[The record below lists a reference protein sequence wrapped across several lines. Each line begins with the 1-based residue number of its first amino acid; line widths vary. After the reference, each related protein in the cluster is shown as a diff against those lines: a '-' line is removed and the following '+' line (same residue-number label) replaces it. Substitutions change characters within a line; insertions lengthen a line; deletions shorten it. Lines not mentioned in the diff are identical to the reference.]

1 MRLQYFS
8 VLEQHKGWGA
18 EYFLN
23 RALNDRGIETSAI
36 DYRRNKNNLSRI
48 VLRQRQNFDGLLL
61 QRGDYF
67 PLEVIRAFKGPK
79 VFLFTE
85 LVERCS
91 DADHLFEANLF
102 DIYLVRGP
110 RCIQLLRTRG
120 SPDESKITVF
130 LSSFDGAA
138 FSWRDATKDF
148 DCVFI
153 GTMTERRKEILRVL
167 SKDFSI
173 KTVRA
178 FGKEAS
184 DYFNRSK
191 LVLNIHAEEYL
202 DTETRVYEALGSG
215 ACLVSEKLSEEN
227 PFIPGE
233 HYVEA
238 SSLDQLKL
246 RLEYYL
252 THEKERQK
260 IAETGHREASTRHT
274 YAARA
279 AELEKLFCS
288 LRTRAG
294 ATSPRYRVK
303 ALYAYSICEF
313 GLRIVDRLRL
323 IVRKSK
329 TATKR
334 LFS

>member
-1 MRLQYFS
+1 
-8 VLEQHKGWGA
+8 
-18 EYFLN
+18 
-23 RALNDRGIETSAI
+23 
-36 DYRRNKNNLSRI
+36 
-48 VLRQRQNFDGLLL
+48 
-61 QRGDYF
+61 
-67 PLEVIRAFKGPK
+67 
-79 VFLFTE
+79 
-85 LVERCS
+85 
-91 DADHLFEANLF
+91 
-102 DIYLVRGP
+102 
-110 RCIQLLRTRG
+110 
-120 SPDESKITVF
+120 
-130 LSSFDGAA
+130 
-138 FSWRDATKDF
+138 
-148 DCVFI
+148 
-153 GTMTERRKEILRVL
+153 MTERRKEILRVL

-274 YAARA
+274 YAGSHSGIGEAVLLSA
-279 AELEKLFCS
+279 NKGWCDIA
-288 LRTRAG
+288 
-294 ATSPRYRVK
+294 
-303 ALYAYSICEF
+303 SISGESA
-313 GLRIVDRLRL
+313 LRL
-323 IVRKSK
+323 FH
-329 TATKR
+329 
-334 LFS
+334 L